1 MFADFST
8 SYGVTFVVAY
18 LVTLGPWQKFRGRL
32 MSGAVYFVA
41 LQLNIYL
48 NKLRF

>member
-41 LQLNIYL
+41 LQLLKYV
-48 NKLRF
+48 FEQT